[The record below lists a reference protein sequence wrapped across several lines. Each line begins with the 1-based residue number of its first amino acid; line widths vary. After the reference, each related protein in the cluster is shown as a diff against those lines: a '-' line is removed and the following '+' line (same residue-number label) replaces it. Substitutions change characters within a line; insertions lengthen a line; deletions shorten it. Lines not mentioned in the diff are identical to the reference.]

1 MAAFSCWVACALRET
16 SQREPNSER
25 EREREKGSLQTA
37 LPGNRNLRTWL
48 GVAWRWEG
56 CRTFAS
62 AKPGN
67 RLQWTPDAKHFVGP
81 MDLVRSDWVPLR
93 TPYL

>member
-1 MAAFSCWVACALRET
+1 MRAE
-16 SQREPNSER
+16 NER
-25 EREREKGSLQTA
+25 ERHVEPSLQTA
-37 LPGNRNLRTWL
+37 LPGNRNLRTRL

-56 CRTFAS
+56 CRTLQN

-81 MDLVRSDWVPLR
+81 SDLVRFDWVPQH
-93 TPYL
+93 TIYL